1 MEKKSGQMPPADGD
15 FGDEEE
21 KDSSEEIEPKLKY
34 VRITNDLQN
43 ILCKD
48 AASCIAVHP
57 KFICI
62 GSHWGALHLF
72 DHQGNS
78 VRSQDL
84 QAHTVMV
91 NQISIDERGDHIAS
105 CSDDGRVFINGL
117 YSPESSQSLVLHRLI
132 KCVAI
137 DPYYFKS
144 STGRRFITGDER
156 LMVHEKAFLSRRS
169 TILAEA
175 EGHVNNIKWCG
186 RFVAWASSVGLRV
199 YDIEA
204 RCSLGLIKWPRSPNL
219 QLERFRCNLFWKDVH
234 TLLVGWVDSVR
245 VCLVRRRNPAEVA
258 ENKDLPDFK
267 VEQIFNFHTDF
278 YLCGIAPLDNNL
290 VLLGYPKELDENG
303 KAQRPQLYVVEP
315 KDGGDFDEL
324 STDCLSLRGYQQYT
338 CNDYHLDC
346 LIEESRFFII
356 SPKDVVVASPYDA
369 DDRIQWLIEHERY
382 EAAMEEVAN
391 ADKKELRRHTL
402 IDVGHSYIEHLLA
415 KGRYTEAAQL
425 CVKILGQDQK
435 LWEEEVFKFA
445 RHQQLRALSPYLPRG
460 QTHDSIK
467 LNPHVYEMVLYEY
480 IKTDHRGFL
489 NLVKELPPSLYNLPA
504 IVNAVMEHLLQN
516 RPHER
521 KDEMQELLEALAI
534 LYLHQ
539 QKFSKAFCMLVKF
552 KNPEVFS
559 LIKQHK
565 HYDCLLDIAVQLME
579 LDASKATALFLEQN
593 KVPPSK
599 IVSAIEH
606 NKYLLFL
613 YLDALE
619 RRDGKSAG
627 KEFQHLL
634 VELYAEYAKDRLLS
648 FLRHGDQ
655 YPIETALEICQ
666 KRKFYPEMVYLLGRI
681 GKTREA
687 LTLIVKELQDIKQAV
702 EFCKEHDDPELWEE
716 MIASTVHRP
725 DFATYL
731 LQKIG
736 TYIDP
741 QMLIKRIENGCVI
754 EGLKNSLVKLLCDYQ
769 LQVSVQE
776 GCKKIL
782 VSDYFNLHKRQVAL
796 QMRGVAIH
804 EDSLCGVCSRPCVVK
819 NPCHNDGLIV
829 FYCRHSFHEQ
839 CLSASAM
846 ISCVVCQPTR
856 RVPRP

>member
-1 MEKKSGQMPPADGD
+1 MEKTSGQKPPAADDDVGD
-15 FGDEEE
+15 DEEI
-21 KDSSEEIEPKLKY
+21 DSSEEIEPKLKY
-34 VRITNDLQN
+34 ARITNDLQN

-48 AASCIAVHP
+48 AASSIAVHP
-57 KFICI
+57 KFLCI

-78 VRSQDL
+78 VRSHEL
-84 QAHTVMV
+84 QMHSVEV
-91 NQISIDERGDHIAS
+91 NQISIDEHGDHIAS
-105 CSDDGRVFINGL
+105 CSTDGKVYINGF
-117 YSPESSQSLVLHRLI
+117 YSNENAQKIDLDSCV

-137 DPYYFKS
+137 DPLYYKS
-144 STGRRFITGDER
+144 SSGKRFITGDQR
-156 LMVHEKAFLSRRS
+156 LMVHEKTFLSRRS
-169 TILAEA
+169 TLLAEA
-175 EGHVNNIKWCG
+175 EGSVNNIKWCG

-204 RCSLGLIKWPRSPNL
+204 RCSLGLIKWPKSPDAHP
-219 QLERFRCNLFWKDVH
+219 ERFRCNLFWKDVH
-234 TLLVGWVDSVR
+234 TLLVSWVDSVR
-245 VCLVRRRNPAEVA
+245 VFLVRRRNPAEVA
-258 ENKDLPDFK
+258 ENRDLPDYK
-267 VEQIFNFHTDF
+267 VEQIYQFRTDF
-278 YLCGIAPLDNNL
+278 YLCGIAPLDSHL
-290 VLLGYPKELDENG
+290 VLLGYPKERDEDG

-315 KDGGDFDEL
+315 KVGGDYDEL
-324 STDCLSLRGYQQYT
+324 STDCLSLRGYQQYS

-346 LIEESRFFII
+346 LVEENRFFIV
-356 SPKDVVVASPYDA
+356 SPKDVVVASPYDV

-382 EAAMEEVAN
+382 EAAMEVVTN

-402 IDVGHSYIEHLLA
+402 IDVGHSYIDYLLSKA
-415 KGRYTEAAQL
+415 CYNEAAML

-460 QTHDSIK
+460 QTHGTIK

-480 IKTDHRGFL
+480 IKTDHKGFL
-489 NLVKELPPSLYNLPA
+489 NLVKELPSSLYNLPA

-516 RPHER
+516 KPHER
-521 KDEMQELLEALAI
+521 KEEMQELLEALAI

-539 QKFSKAFCMLVKF
+539 KKFSKAFCMLVKL
-552 KNPEVFS
+552 KNVEVFA

-579 LDASKATALFLEQN
+579 LDAGKATALFLEQN
-593 KVPPSK
+593 KVPPSA
-599 IVSAIEH
+599 IVPVLEQ

-627 KEFQHLL
+627 KKFQHLL

-687 LTLIVKELQDIKQAV
+687 LALIVEELQDIRQAV
-702 EFCKEHDDPELWEE
+702 EFCMEHNDQELWEE
-716 MIASTVHRP
+716 MIEKTVQKPEFAS
-725 DFATYL
+725 YL
-731 LQKIG
+731 LEKTG
-736 TYIDP
+736 TCIDP
-741 QMLIKRIENGCVI
+741 QMLIKRIENGCSI
-754 EGLKNSLVKLLCDYQ
+754 PGLKKSLVKLLCDYQ
-769 LQVSVQE
+769 LQVSVQD

-782 VSDYFNLHKRQVAL
+782 VADYFNLHKRQVAL
-796 QMRGVAIH
+796 QMRGVH
-804 EDSLCGVCSRPCVVK
+804 VPEDCLCAVCSRPCIVK
-819 NPCHNDGLIV
+819 NPGHGDGLMV
-829 FYCRHSFHEQ
+829 FYCRHSYHEQ
-839 CLSASAM
+839 CLSGN
-846 ISCVVCQPTR
+846 ISCIVCQPTR
-856 RVPRP
+856 RLLRP